1 MPWTRSD
8 RGEGEALA
16 LWLLDLEAQLD
27 QSADGF
33 GSQMPIGHVAR
44 RAALR
49 GLGQNIRFVIFIN
62 AGRRILWW
70 KGP

>member
-16 LWLLDLEAQLD
+16 LWLLDLKAQLD
-27 QSADGF
+27 QSADGC
-33 GSQMPIGHVAR
+33 GSQMAIGHVAR

-49 GLGQNIRFVIFIN
+49 GHFEG
-62 AGRRILWW
+62 
-70 KGP
+70 